1 MTTGIRIGLA
11 LGGGGARGLA
21 HIAMIEVF
29 DELGVKPAVIAGTS
43 MGALIGAAYAS
54 GLEAA
59 DIRDHA
65 QRVLANRVQL
75 ARHLFNPRDGHRFF
89 DLIDFRLFGP
99 MLVNGERLARVVF
112 PPGVAELVEATTI
125 PLKIIGTD
133 FYDRSEVVI
142 ETGPMQAAV
151 AASIALPGVI
161 SAPRIGGR
169 VMIDGGLT
177 NPVPFEHVQAMSDIT
192 VAIDVIGGPVPRG
205 ERDPSNFDLA
215 LGASQIMMRQIARL
229 KREKHAPDIYIEPL
243 LDRFRVLEY
252 FRAEEILAA
261 AAPAK
266 DDLKRQLEAQ
276 LARAS

>member
-1 MTTGIRIGLA
+1 MTGIRIGLA

-29 DELGVKPAVIAGTS
+29 DELGVKPAAIAGTS

-75 ARHLFNPRDGHRFF
+75 ARHLFNPPDGHRFF
-89 DLIDFRLFGP
+89 DLIDFKLFGP

-112 PPGVAELVEATTI
+112 PPGVAELVESTAI
-125 PLKIIGTD
+125 PLKIIATD

-142 ETGPMQAAV
+142 EGGPMQAAV

-229 KREKHAPDIYIEPL
+229 KREKHSPDIYIEPL

-276 LARAS
+276 LAKAS